1 MIKMLTFTVSVFVV
15 FSVWY
20 IHDTRNSGSATKPIE
35 AEPAGAVVPYKA
47 EGLPIPRMRWVS
59 EEFEVT
65 AYCAPCEIC
74 CKGANDGITASG
86 YDVRERSVSHFVA
99 APARFPYGTV
109 FRIPGYN
116 SGRPVVVLD
125 RGGAIK
131 GRRLVVYIQDGH
143 RAASKFGR
151 RIITVQRREN
161 NDGSENTQ

>member
-99 APARFPYGTV
+99 APARFPFGTV
-109 FRIPGYN
+109 FRVPGYN
-116 SGRPVVVLD
+116 SDAPVVVLD
-125 RGGAIK
+125 RMPG
-131 GRRLVVYIQDGH
+131 DGNKIDCFFPTH
-143 RAASKFGR
+143 QAALNFGR
-151 RIITVQRREN
+151 RSITIQRREN
-161 NDGSENTQ
+161 N